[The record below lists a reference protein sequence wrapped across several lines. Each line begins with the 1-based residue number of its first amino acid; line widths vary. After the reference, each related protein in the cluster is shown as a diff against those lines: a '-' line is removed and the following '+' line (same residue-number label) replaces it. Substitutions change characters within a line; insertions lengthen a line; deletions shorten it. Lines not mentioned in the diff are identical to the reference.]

1 MSKREAS
8 AVQMLSRG
16 LGSADQLALLR
27 ALGWLLQL
35 LLTLVGEQAFGLSLQ
50 ITPITWILSLALG
63 YLLIT
68 LWYRKPLF
76 LSENSLFAVL
86 FIDTL
91 FWIAWL
97 YFSGG
102 ATNAFISLLL
112 LPIALAAVTL
122 PLWAAWSLTALS
134 TLAYSLMIFAV
145 PGSEMT
151 LAATAM
157 DPTAI
162 DPTAI
167 DHSAM
172 GHEIMAQM
180 GHASMDMTS
189 HYLGMWLNFVVSAL
203 ALTTSVALIAKR
215 MRRQDAQLAYHR
227 EAQLTQEQLLA
238 LGTASAQMAH
248 QLATPLSS
256 LRLLLDEINENT
268 GLIENNDLNQERV
281 LSYQAENKFALGE
294 MQVALKRCEHTLI
307 ELREATESIRA
318 RRISSQTLADL
329 LTQLTHK
336 TLLFMP
342 QAEIIWPQQ
351 LTQALNDASLN
362 TDPSVLPALMSLIE
376 NGLRASV
383 EQTNCTKVVLTADWS
398 LDTEGKTKGVNLSV
412 RDFGKGISAQLLA
425 QLGNRLVQSPKGLGA
440 ALLLSHASFER
451 IGGQLILAHHPDGGT
466 VAQISLP
473 FAPALTS
480 AEANAS
486 THPAPW

>member
-1 MSKREAS
+1 LSKREAS
-8 AVQMLSRG
+8 AVQKLSRG

-50 ITPITWILSLALG
+50 ITPITWVLSLALG

-68 LWYRKPLF
+68 LRYRKPLF

-145 PGSEMT
+145 PGSEMV
-151 LAATAM
+151 M

-162 DPTAI
+162 DPSAM
-167 DHSAM
+167 DHSA
-172 GHEIMAQM
+172 M

-203 ALTTSVALIAKR
+203 ALTTSVALIARR

-256 LRLLLDEINENT
+256 LRLLLDEAKESP
-268 GLIENNDLNQERV
+268 LPL
-281 LSYQAENKFALGE
+281 AEQTETSEEMDVALG
-294 MQVALKRCEHTLI
+294 RCEHTLK
-307 ELREATESIRA
+307 ELRLATESIRS
-318 RRISSQTLADL
+318 RRISKQSVAKLIQDL
-329 LTQLTHK
+329 QHSC
-336 TLLFMP
+336 LLFMP
-342 QAEIIWPQQ
+342 QAQIHWP
-351 LTQALNDASLN
+351 DAIASHLAEKELN
-362 TDPSVLPALMSLIE
+362 TDPSVVPALMALIE
-376 NGLRASV
+376 NGLRASMEHIELAKVSV
-383 EQTNCTKVVLTADWS
+383 EVALLPAGQGIGLRI
-398 LDTEGKTKGVNLSV
+398 
-412 RDFGKGISAQLLA
+412 RDFGQGIAPSLLA

-451 IGGQLILAHHPDGGT
+451 LGGQLILAHHPQGGT

-473 FAPALTS
+473 FPQR
-480 AEANAS
+480 
-486 THPAPW
+486 

>member
-1 MSKREAS
+1 
-8 AVQMLSRG
+8 MLSRG

-35 LLTLVGEQAFGLSLQ
+35 LLTLVGEQAFGLSLK

-91 FWIAWL
+91 FWISWL

-134 TLAYSLMIFAV
+134 TLAYSLMIFSV
-145 PGSEMT
+145 PGSEMV
-151 LAATAM
+151 M

-167 DHSAM
+167 DLSAMDHSAMDHSAM

-256 LRLLLDEINENT
+256 LRLLLDEAKESP
-268 GLIENNDLNQERV
+268 LP
-281 LSYQAENKFALGE
+281 LSDQTETSEEMDVALG
-294 MQVALKRCEHTLI
+294 RCEHTLK
-307 ELREATESIRA
+307 ELRLATESIRS
-318 RRISSQTLADL
+318 RRISKQSVAELIQDL
-329 LTQLTHK
+329 QHSC
-336 TLLFMP
+336 LLFMP
-342 QAEIIWPQQ
+342 QAQINWPDTIASPLAEIE
-351 LTQALNDASLN
+351 LN
-362 TDPSVLPALMSLIE
+362 TDPSVVPALMALIE
-376 NGLRASV
+376 NGLRASM
-383 EQTNCTKVVLTADWS
+383 EHIELPKVHIEVALLPAGQGIG
-398 LDTEGKTKGVNLSV
+398 LRI
-412 RDFGKGISAQLLA
+412 RDFGQGIAPSLLA

-451 IGGQLILAHHPDGGT
+451 LGGQFILAHHPLGGT
-466 VAQISLP
+466 VAEVSLP
-473 FAPALTS
+473 TVSKP
-480 AEANAS
+480 
-486 THPAPW
+486 

>member
-50 ITPITWILSLALG
+50 LTPITWVLSLAFG

-68 LWYRKPLF
+68 IWYRKGLF
-76 LSENSLFAVL
+76 LNEIGLFSVLLIDSLL
-86 FIDTL
+86 WT
-91 FWIAWL
+91 AWL

-134 TLAYSLMIFAV
+134 TLAYSLMIFFV

-162 DPTAI
+162 D
-167 DHSAM
+167 HSAM
-172 GHEIMAQM
+172 GHEVMAQM
-180 GHASMDMTS
+180 DHGSMDMGS

-203 ALTTSVALIAKR
+203 ALTTCVALIAKR
-215 MRRQDAQLAYHR
+215 MRKQDAQLAYHR

-256 LRLLLDEINENT
+256 LRLLLDEAKESALPLAQQT
-268 GLIENNDLNQERV
+268 ATSEEMDV
-281 LSYQAENKFALGE
+281 ALG
-294 MQVALKRCEHTLI
+294 RCEHTLK
-307 ELREATESIRA
+307 ELRLATESIRS
-318 RRISSQTLADL
+318 RRISKQSVVELIQDL
-329 LTQLTHK
+329 QHSC
-336 TLLFMP
+336 LLFMP
-342 QAEIIWPQQ
+342 QAQIHWPDAIVSPLAEIE
-351 LTQALNDASLN
+351 LN
-362 TDPSVLPALMSLIE
+362 TDPSVVPALMALIE
-376 NGLRASV
+376 NGLRASM
-383 EQTNCTKVVLTADWS
+383 EHIQQAKVHIDVALLPAS
-398 LDTEGKTKGVNLSV
+398 QGIGLRI
-412 RDFGKGISAQLLA
+412 RDFGQGIAPSLLA

-451 IGGQLILAHHPDGGT
+451 LGGQLILAHHPQGGT
-466 VAQISLP
+466 VAEVSLP
-473 FAPALTS
+473 TVS
-480 AEANAS
+480 KQ
-486 THPAPW
+486 

>member
-27 ALGWLLQL
+27 SLGWLLQL
-35 LLTLVGEQAFGLSLQ
+35 LLVLVGEDAFGLSLQ
-50 ITPITWILSLALG
+50 ITPITWVLSLALG

-134 TLAYSLMIFAV
+134 TLAYSLMIFFV
-145 PGSEMT
+145 PGSEM
-151 LAATAM
+151 LM

-162 DPTAI
+162 DPTSIDLSAM

-180 GHASMDMTS
+180 SHASMDMTS

-203 ALTTSVALIAKR
+203 ALTTSVALIARR

-256 LRLLLDEINENT
+256 LRLLLDEAKESP
-268 GLIENNDLNQERV
+268 LPL
-281 LSYQAENKFALGE
+281 AEQTETSEEMDVALG
-294 MQVALKRCEHTLI
+294 RCEHTLK
-307 ELREATESIRA
+307 ELRLATESIRS
-318 RRISSQTLADL
+318 RRISKQSVAKLIQDL
-329 LTQLTHK
+329 QHSC
-336 TLLFMP
+336 LLFMP
-342 QAEIIWPQQ
+342 QAQIHWP
-351 LTQALNDASLN
+351 DAIASHLAEKELN
-362 TDPSVLPALMSLIE
+362 TDPSVVPALMALIE
-376 NGLRASV
+376 NGLRASMEHIELAKVSV
-383 EQTNCTKVVLTADWS
+383 EVALLPADQGIG
-398 LDTEGKTKGVNLSV
+398 LRI
-412 RDFGKGISAQLLA
+412 RDFGQGIAPSLLA

-451 IGGQLILAHHPDGGT
+451 IGGQLILAHHPQGGT

-473 FAPALTS
+473 FAPALMS
-480 AEANAS
+480 AEANTSA
-486 THPAPW
+486 HPAPL

>member
-1 MSKREAS
+1 LSKREAS
-8 AVQMLSRG
+8 AVQKLSRG

-50 ITPITWILSLALG
+50 ITPITWVLSLALG

-68 LWYRKPLF
+68 LRYRKPLF

-145 PGSEMT
+145 PGSEMV
-151 LAATAM
+151 M

-162 DPTAI
+162 DPSAM
-167 DHSAM
+167 DHSA
-172 GHEIMAQM
+172 M

-203 ALTTSVALIAKR
+203 ALTTSVALIARR

-256 LRLLLDEINENT
+256 LRLLLDEAKESP
-268 GLIENNDLNQERV
+268 LPL
-281 LSYQAENKFALGE
+281 AEQTETSEEMDVALG
-294 MQVALKRCEHTLI
+294 RCEHTLK
-307 ELREATESIRA
+307 ELRLATESIRS
-318 RRISSQTLADL
+318 RRISKQSVAELIQNL
-329 LTQLTHK
+329 QHSC
-336 TLLFMP
+336 LLFMP
-342 QAEIIWPQQ
+342 QAHIHWP
-351 LTQALNDASLN
+351 DAIASHLAEKELN
-362 TDPSVLPALMSLIE
+362 TDPSVVPALMALIE
-376 NGLRASV
+376 NGLRASMEHIELAKVSV
-383 EQTNCTKVVLTADWS
+383 EVALLPAGQGIGLRI
-398 LDTEGKTKGVNLSV
+398 
-412 RDFGKGISAQLLA
+412 RDFGQGIAPSLLA

-451 IGGQLILAHHPDGGT
+451 LGGQLILAHHPQGGT

-473 FAPALTS
+473 FS
-480 AEANAS
+480 QR
-486 THPAPW
+486 

>member
-1 MSKREAS
+1 LSKREAS
-8 AVQMLSRG
+8 AVQKLSRG

-50 ITPITWILSLALG
+50 ITPITWVLSLALG

-145 PGSEMT
+145 PGSEMV
-151 LAATAM
+151 M

-162 DPTAI
+162 DPSAM
-167 DHSAM
+167 DHSA
-172 GHEIMAQM
+172 M

-203 ALTTSVALIAKR
+203 ALTTSVALIARR

-256 LRLLLDEINENT
+256 LRLLLDEAKESP
-268 GLIENNDLNQERV
+268 LPL
-281 LSYQAENKFALGE
+281 AEQTETSEEMDVALG
-294 MQVALKRCEHTLI
+294 RCEHTLK
-307 ELREATESIRA
+307 ELRLATESIRS
-318 RRISSQTLADL
+318 RRISKQSVAELIQDL
-329 LTQLTHK
+329 QHSC
-336 TLLFMP
+336 LLFMP
-342 QAEIIWPQQ
+342 QAQIHWP
-351 LTQALNDASLN
+351 DAIASHLAEKELN
-362 TDPSVLPALMSLIE
+362 TDPSVVPALMALIE
-376 NGLRASV
+376 NGLRASMEHIELAKVSV
-383 EQTNCTKVVLTADWS
+383 EVALLPAGQGIGLRI
-398 LDTEGKTKGVNLSV
+398 
-412 RDFGKGISAQLLA
+412 RDFGQGIAPSLLA

-451 IGGQLILAHHPDGGT
+451 LGGQLILAHHPQGGT

-473 FAPALTS
+473 FPQR
-480 AEANAS
+480 
-486 THPAPW
+486 

>member
-1 MSKREAS
+1 LSKREAS
-8 AVQMLSRG
+8 AVQKLSRG

-50 ITPITWILSLALG
+50 ITPITWVLSLALG

-68 LWYRKPLF
+68 LRYRKPLF

-145 PGSEMT
+145 PGSEMV
-151 LAATAM
+151 M

-162 DPTAI
+162 DPSAM
-167 DHSAM
+167 DHSA
-172 GHEIMAQM
+172 M

-203 ALTTSVALIAKR
+203 ALTTSVALIARR

-256 LRLLLDEINENT
+256 LRLLLDEAKESP
-268 GLIENNDLNQERV
+268 LPL
-281 LSYQAENKFALGE
+281 AEQTETSEEMDVALG
-294 MQVALKRCEHTLI
+294 RCEHTLK
-307 ELREATESIRA
+307 ELRLATESIRS
-318 RRISSQTLADL
+318 RRISKQSVAKLIQDL
-329 LTQLTHK
+329 QHSC
-336 TLLFMP
+336 LLFMP
-342 QAEIIWPQQ
+342 QAQIHWP
-351 LTQALNDASLN
+351 DAIASHLAEKELN
-362 TDPSVLPALMSLIE
+362 TDPSVVPALMALIE
-376 NGLRASV
+376 NGLRASMEHIELAKVSV
-383 EQTNCTKVVLTADWS
+383 EVALLPADQGIG
-398 LDTEGKTKGVNLSV
+398 LRI
-412 RDFGKGISAQLLA
+412 RDFGQGIAPSLLA

-451 IGGQLILAHHPDGGT
+451 LGGQLILAHHPQGGT

-473 FAPALTS
+473 FS
-480 AEANAS
+480 QR
-486 THPAPW
+486 